1 MTCALASSVI
11 KSMEFSNEIMTL
23 TFTKYK
29 KRYYGV
35 PELLAYQLAYS
46 KKPLKTFNELIK
58 NKFKNE
64 KIETGSQRGS
74 QRG

>member
-1 MTCALASSVI
+1 
-11 KSMEFSNEIMTL
+11 MEFSNETLTL

-29 KRYYGV
+29 KRYYNV
-35 PELLAYQLAYS
+35 PELLAYQLVYS

-64 KIETGSQRGS
+64 IV
-74 QRG
+74 